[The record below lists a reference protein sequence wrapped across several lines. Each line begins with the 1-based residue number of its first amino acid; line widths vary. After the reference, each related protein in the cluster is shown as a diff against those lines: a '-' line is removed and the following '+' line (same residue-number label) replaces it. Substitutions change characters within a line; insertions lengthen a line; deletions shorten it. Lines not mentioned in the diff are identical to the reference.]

1 MSTTLA
7 RISYEHG
14 DSLMAVGYALEAI
27 TDLLGC
33 DGSEHNLTT
42 AHLNG
47 LANAV
52 RVIGV
57 YIAAA
62 GIELCEHSE
71 ALGKRGAV

>member
-1 MSTTLA
+1 MSTQLA
-7 RISYEHG
+7 RLAYDHG
-14 DSLMAVGYALEAI
+14 DSLMSAGYALEAI

-33 DGSEHNLTT
+33 DGADHNLTP

-52 RVIGV
+52 RVIGAH
-57 YIAAA
+57 IAAA

-71 ALGKRGAV
+71 ALSKGGAL